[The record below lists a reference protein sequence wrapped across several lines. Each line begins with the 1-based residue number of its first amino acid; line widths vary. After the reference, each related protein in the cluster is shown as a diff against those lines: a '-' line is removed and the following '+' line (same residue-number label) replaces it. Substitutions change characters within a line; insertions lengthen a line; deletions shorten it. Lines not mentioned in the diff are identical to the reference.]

1 MYKFRNDDGRH
12 LNQFLNLVLAETTCL
27 SQLSATHFRL
37 KVGPL
42 ARMEAIGWAVLSAIL
57 CLVLAVL
64 LYLKQVFSQSESDQ
78 YIVWYSGWWRWRS
91 WSRGRT

>member
-1 MYKFRNDDGRH
+1 MYKFRNYGRH
-12 LNQFLNLVLAETTCL
+12 ENQFLNLVLAETICL

-42 ARMEAIGWAVLSAIL
+42 ARMEAIGWAILSAIL

-64 LYLKQVFSQSESDQ
+64 LYLKQVFFLQSGYDQ
-78 YIVWYSGWWRWRS
+78 YIV
-91 WSRGRT
+91 